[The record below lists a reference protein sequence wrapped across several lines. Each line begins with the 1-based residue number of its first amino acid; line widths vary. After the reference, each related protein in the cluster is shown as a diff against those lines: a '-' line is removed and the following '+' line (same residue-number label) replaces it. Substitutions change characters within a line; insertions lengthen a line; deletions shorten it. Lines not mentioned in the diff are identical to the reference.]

1 MKKYILLFAL
11 LAPLSGA
18 LAEPQKIECSTQPSL
33 TANSCEVC
41 YTDDFEATA
50 TKDGWAST
58 ITNVKIPW
66 KHAGG
71 EKAEIIYDNEQ
82 KFPEIKTTLK
92 YTAKPEKASELW
104 TNHETLVWTPFPDHK
119 EVLIENND
127 EIGLYKLANKASI
140 TVTGKNIDDTLL
152 FLTPL
157 VVRDFDIATNEETSP
172 KTRNICVLGKFT
184 MKAPDQPL
192 TQIPTEVAEPA
203 VDDTP
208 STEAALETK
217 TNTESD
223 PAIST
228 DTETTETKTD
238 DATTPVKL
246 NSADEKK
253 TTVTAAQTKTQT
265 GPIMW
270 IALALSIA
278 FASAWSAWKKQKV

>member
-1 MKKYILLFAL
+1 MKKYILLVAL

-18 LAEPQKIECSTQPSL
+18 FAEPEKVECSTEPSL

-41 YTDDFEATA
+41 YIDDFEATA
-50 TKDGWAST
+50 TKDGWTSN

-119 EVLIENND
+119 EVLIENDD
-127 EIGLYKLANKASI
+127 EIGLYKLANKAGI

-172 KTRNICVLGKFT
+172 KTRNVCVL
-184 MKAPDQPL
+184 
-192 TQIPTEVAEPA
+192 
-203 VDDTP
+203 
-208 STEAALETK
+208 
-217 TNTESD
+217 
-223 PAIST
+223 
-228 DTETTETKTD
+228 
-238 DATTPVKL
+238 
-246 NSADEKK
+246 
-253 TTVTAAQTKTQT
+253 
-265 GPIMW
+265 
-270 IALALSIA
+270 
-278 FASAWSAWKKQKV
+278 